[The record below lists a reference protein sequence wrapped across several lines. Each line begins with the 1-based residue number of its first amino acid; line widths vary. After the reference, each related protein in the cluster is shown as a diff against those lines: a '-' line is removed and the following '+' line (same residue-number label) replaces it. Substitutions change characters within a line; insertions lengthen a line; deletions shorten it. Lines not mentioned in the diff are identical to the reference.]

1 LSDSA
6 EQIHHW
12 ILSRR
17 FRGKQPI
24 SRPYPSLDEARS
36 HVMSANLQVIE
47 HRWGTR
53 IPLAAAAELR
63 TEYRASIDVTVD
75 NASLSG
81 AFVRTAAR
89 LPLLSCVFIHVH
101 EGPDEW
107 LEACVVRHDEV
118 GMGLEWLDPGLAVCA
133 LLTPQREVPLD
144 RTG

>member
-1 LSDSA
+1 ML
-6 EQIHHW
+6 
-12 ILSRR
+12 
-17 FRGKQPI
+17 G
-24 SRPYPSLDEARS
+24 LDEARS

-63 TEYRASIDVTVD
+63 TEYRASIDVLVD

-89 LPLLSCVFIHVH
+89 LPLLSCVYLHVH
-101 EGPDEW
+101 DGPTEW
-107 LEACVVRHDEV
+107 LEACVVRHDED

-133 LLTPQREVPLD
+133 LLATQSDAPLS
-144 RTG
+144 RTA